1 MPSVVDRRVI
11 ARESN
16 ILRVDFSREPQPPA
30 PRFPGASGLR
40 LSVTEREGAKAPTAT
55 GTSAAGYDWGLMT
68 LQLGGGKPE
77 AGSNSE
83 PQFLLHHR
91 RVLAS
96 GGALWA
102 KSFFSAQKTA
112 KTLRA
117 DLELSPP
124 TSSRYPKMR
133 R

>member
-55 GTSAAGYDWGLMT
+55 GTSR
-68 LQLGGGKPE
+68 
-77 AGSNSE
+77 
-83 PQFLLHHR
+83 LLKKLFCE
-91 RVLAS
+91 VV
-96 GGALWA
+96 GV
-102 KSFFSAQKTA
+102 
-112 KTLRA
+112 
-117 DLELSPP
+117 
-124 TSSRYPKMR
+124 
-133 R
+133 